1 MTETTAQRVR
11 PAGDPLR
18 RALELLGDQ
27 WTLLIL
33 QSLFLRFRRY
43 EELRLRLRISPTALS
58 GRLREMVDAGM
69 LVRTPYR
76 DARRTRHEY
85 RLTERGLELW
95 PLLISIW
102 AWEREWVEGRRAVL
116 PTLIHLDCEL
126 ATSAPLGCAACVR
139 RVDPRDVR
147 ATRLDDTGVAAAT
160 ASKRFRRKDADSLA
174 ADPLMFFPD
183 TMELLGDRWSTGLV
197 VSALL
202 GSHHFSEFERELGI
216 GPSVLSGRL
225 SRLVEV
231 GVLRTGTATTRT
243 DAHDYRLTAKGL
255 AFFPALAF
263 IAEWSRGF
271 EVVGQA
277 PDITLDH
284 IECGNRLQ
292 PILMCDHCGK
302 PLLRDS
308 VRFGGAV
315 GLPAP
320 TRQGAE

>member
-1 MTETTAQRVR
+1 VTEATAHRIR

-18 RALELLGDQ
+18 RALELVGDQ

-43 EELRLRLRISPTALS
+43 EELRLRLGISPTALS
-58 GRLREMVDAGM
+58 GRLRDMVDAGM
-69 LVRTPYR
+69 LTRVPYR

-102 AWEREWVEGRRAVL
+102 AWEREWVEGRREVL

-126 ATSAPLGCAACVR
+126 ATSAPLGCAACGR
-139 RVDPRDVR
+139 RVDARDVR
-147 ATRLDDTGVAAAT
+147 AERLDGTGVAAAT

-174 ADPLMFFPD
+174 GDPMMFFPD
-183 TMELLGDRWSTGLV
+183 TMELLGDRWSTGLL

-202 GSHHFSEFERELGI
+202 GCRHFSEFERELGI
-216 GPSVLSGRL
+216 GPSVLSARL
-225 SRLVEV
+225 SKLVEV
-231 GVLRTGTATTRT
+231 GVLRTGAAKTRT
-243 DAHDYRLTAKGL
+243 DARDYRLTAKGL

-271 EVVGQA
+271 EVAGQE
-277 PDITLDH
+277 PDITLH
-284 IECGNRLQ
+284 HVECGERLR
-292 PILMCDHCGK
+292 PMLLCDHCGR
-302 PLLRDS
+302 PLTRTS
-308 VRFGGAV
+308 VQFGGV
-315 GLPAP
+315 PSP
-320 TRQGAE
+320 KR

>member
-1 MTETTAQRVR
+1 MTEATAHRVR
-11 PAGDPLR
+11 AAGDPLR

-43 EELRLRLRISPTALS
+43 EELRLRLGISPTALS
-58 GRLREMVDAGM
+58 GRLREMVEAGV

-126 ATSAPLGCAACVR
+126 ATSAPLGCASCER
-139 RVDPRDVR
+139 RVDARDVHAR
-147 ATRLDDTGVAAAT
+147 RLDDTGVVEAT
-160 ASKRFRRKDADSLA
+160 ASKRFRRKDAESLA
-174 ADPLMFFPD
+174 GDPLMFFPD

-202 GSHHFSEFERELGI
+202 GAQHFSEFERELGI

-225 SRLVEV
+225 SKLVDA
-231 GVLRTGTATTRT
+231 GVLRTGTAKTRT

-271 EVVGQA
+271 EAPGQE
-277 PDITLDH
+277 PDITLEHVD
-284 IECGNRLQ
+284 CGNRLK
-292 PILMCDHCGK
+292 PILLCDHCWR
-302 PLLRDS
+302 PLLRNR
-308 VRFGGAV
+308 VRFGGPV
-315 GLPAP
+315 RLPAP
-320 TRQGAE
+320 PR

>member
-1 MTETTAQRVR
+1 MTEATAHRVR

-43 EELRLRLRISPTALS
+43 EELRLRLGISPTALS
-58 GRLREMVDAGM
+58 GRLRAMVEADV

-126 ATSAPLGCAACVR
+126 ATSAPLGCASCER
-139 RVDPRDVR
+139 RVDARDVR
-147 ATRLDDTGVAAAT
+147 ARRLDDTGVVEAT

-174 ADPLMFFPD
+174 GDPLMFFPD

-202 GSHHFSEFERELGI
+202 GARHFSEFERELGI

-225 SRLVEV
+225 SKLVDV
-231 GVLRTGTATTRT
+231 GVLRTGTAKTRA

-255 AFFPALAF
+255 AFFPALAI

-271 EVVGQA
+271 EVPGQE

-284 IECGNRLQ
+284 VDCGDRLK
-292 PILMCDHCGK
+292 PILLCDHCWR
-302 PLLRDS
+302 PLLRNR
-308 VRFGGAV
+308 VRFGGPV
-315 GLPAP
+315 QLPTP
-320 TRQGAE
+320 PR